1 MKSKLIVLAVI
12 LLLAALLTP
21 LLRDYSRP
29 WISPL
34 LYIAWVGRLLLAGIP
49 QMVWWALLLAVALFI
64 AGRTLLSYWSRPQPS
79 ERTAAAP
86 PGRIESWTALIRQ
99 ADQEIYYQWQL
110 AQPLQELTLA
120 LLAHTERVAPADI
133 KQRLNHNDLEL
144 PPDIQ
149 AYLQASLTSF
159 SHLTP
164 SRPRFGSASSPSPL
178 ALEIDYIIQF
188 LEDKLD
194 HRID

>member
-1 MKSKLIVLAVI
+1 MKRQLIVLAVI
-12 LLLAALLTP
+12 LLLAALLT
-21 LLRDYSRP
+21 LLLGDYSRQ

-34 LYIAWVGRLLLAGIP
+34 LYLAWVGRLLLAALP
-49 QMVWWALLLAVALFI
+49 QVGWWALLLAVALFI
-64 AGRTLLSYWSRPQPS
+64 AGRTLLRYWSAPRPP
-79 ERTAAAP
+79 ERPAAAP
-86 PGRIESWTALIRQ
+86 PGRIESWSALIRQ
-99 ADQEIYYQWQL
+99 ADQELYYQWQL

-149 AYLQASLTSF
+149 TYLQASLTSF

-164 SRPRFGSASSPSPL
+164 PRPHFGSASSPSPL
-178 ALEIDYIIQF
+178 ALEPDYIIRF
-188 LEDKLD
+188 LEEKLD

>member
-1 MKSKLIVLAVI
+1 MKKNLVI
-12 LLLAALLTP
+12 LALILFLAALLTP
-21 LLRDYSRP
+21 LVRDYSRQ

-49 QMVWWALLLAVALFI
+49 QVVWWVLLLTVALFI
-64 AGRTLLSYWSRPQPS
+64 AGRTLLSYWSRPQPP
-79 ERTAAAP
+79 ERTAAVP
-86 PGRIESWTALIRQ
+86 PGRIESWAALIRQ

-120 LLAHTERVAPADI
+120 VLAHTERVSPTEI
-133 KQRLNHNDLEL
+133 KSRLSRNDLEL

-149 AYLQASLTSF
+149 TYLQASMTSF
-159 SHLTP
+159 SHLVPP
-164 SRPRFGSASSPSPL
+164 SRFGVGAPPSPL
-178 ALEIDYIIQF
+178 ALDPEHIIRF